1 MKQRVLAI
9 TKNQQKAL
17 LRKWKQSNQGMTY
30 LQFRRSVMPMF
41 GDPAIVVKWCNMF
54 LAIEPDG
61 YTHS

>member
-1 MKQRVLAI
+1 MEQRVLGI
-9 TKNQQKAL
+9 TKNQQQAL
-17 LRKWKQSNQGMTY
+17 LRKWKQSDQGMTY
-30 LQFRRSVMPMF
+30 LQFRRSAMPMF